1 MIQSYKDQFRV
12 KRGLTKKDKKFLR
25 DLNVV
30 VGNAG
35 EHLNNGNPPDQFYW
49 SHRHSL
55 PAHFRQGKP
64 YGMVHTELQ
73 SISWDSQVGN

>member
-30 VGNAG
+30 VSNAG

>member
-64 YGMVHTELQ
+64 YRATVYVFGFP
-73 SISWDSQVGN
+73 S